1 MERYC
6 GWWNICF
13 LAICLLLSGCGISTL
28 FNSLEEQEVN
38 EMIAILK
45 QYGITANKVIGKESC
60 ALTVANN
67 DFPIAINLLESQGYP
82 LPKYQT
88 LGDVFKK
95 SGLVSSP
102 LEERIRFMNALS
114 ESIALTISKIPGV
127 LKSRV
132 HIVLPENDPYAEHVT
147 PSSAAVFITYRPDS
161 SVEDW
166 VREIKFLVTN
176 SIEGLDFNK
185 VSVAL
190 FPVTLP
196 PLPKAPKQTDTM
208 FSCAGINMTDDTKMQ
223 FFMLIGAMLAII
235 LVLILSNIFVW
246 LSVRRKKKEREVSVD
261 NLAEASDTPPA
272 PKTATDRNKE
282 ESLD

>member
-1 MERYC
+1 MERYY

-13 LAICLLLSGCGISTL
+13 FAICLLLSGCGISTL
-28 FNSLEEQEVN
+28 FNNLEEQEVN

-45 QYGITANKVIGKESC
+45 QYGIAANKVIGKESC
-60 ALTVANN
+60 ALTVASN
-67 DFPIAINLLESQGYP
+67 DFPIAINLLELQGYP

-132 HIVLPENDPYAEHVT
+132 HIVLPENDPDAEHVT

-196 PLPKAPKQTDTM
+196 PLPKVPKNTDAM

-235 LVLILSNIFVW
+235 LVLTLSNIFVW
-246 LSVRRKKKEREVSVD
+246 LSARRRKKEKEVSVD
-261 NLAEASDTPPA
+261 NLAEASDTPHAPA
-272 PKTATDRNKE
+272 TAANEHKE